1 MSKISLAL
9 PCFAPPEFPE
19 GGRLILTP
27 EQITANYRKQ
37 TLEERQHHEKLIKL
51 TGKRM
56 FPPCCQSLHISLFF
70 DGTGNNEKNDTNI
83 ARPPHPTNI
92 AKLFH
97 ATLESG

>member
-19 GGRLILTP
+19 GGRLILTA
-27 EQITANYRKQ
+27 EQITTNYRKQ

-70 DGTGNNEKNDTNI
+70 
-83 ARPPHPTNI
+83 RWHR
-92 AKLFH
+92 
-97 ATLESG
+97 